1 MYLSK
6 GTVVHEDFTNLYL
19 SSLWLSVAMLA
30 GGYARTRNR
39 SAWTWFLLTLLFGPL
54 AVLLLV
60 TWPARPP
67 RRINP
72 ARTDASASAPD
83 TGGSEE

>member
-1 MYLSK
+1 M
-6 GTVVHEDFTNLYL
+6 HEDFTGLSL

-30 GGYARTRNR
+30 GGFARTRNR
-39 SAWTWFLLTLLFGPL
+39 SAWTWFVLTLLFGPL

-67 RRINP
+67 SRIDP
-72 ARTDASASAPD
+72 ARTDASARTPD